1 MSFVASQIILWI
13 VLAVLFGFIVGWLAR
28 GRRTAT
34 VKTARR
40 RF

>member
-1 MSFVASQIILWI
+1 MSYVASQIILWI
-13 VLAVLFGFIVGWLAR
+13 VLAVVFGFAVGWLAR
-28 GRRTAT
+28 SRRSAP